1 MLWDSY
7 FEDIC
12 FGSCTVVN
20 GHVIINL
27 IICVVFNSSYMFIS
41 YFFCIVFGFI
51 LDKHFCTKLR
61 KHYYVSDVM
70 REGNDD
76 AICVRALFRW
86 ISWRE
91 VRFYLLLRE
100 VCKCALLSVV

>member
-61 KHYYVSDVM
+61 KHYYISDVM
-70 REGNDD
+70 REGNAD
-76 AICVRALFRW
+76 AICVRALSFAGSRGERYVF
-86 ISWRE
+86 ICSSE
-91 VRFYLLLRE
+91 KYVNVLY
-100 VCKCALLSVV
+100 